1 MNEYT
6 VTAEVEVTVKA
17 SNEDN
22 AITQAHREITF
33 GTDVVVRE
41 WLGIEKEP
49 RP

>member
-17 SNEDN
+17 SSEDE
-22 AITQAHREITF
+22 AITLAHRDITF

-41 WLGIEKEP
+41 WLSIEKEAES
-49 RP
+49 